1 MTDTEFAVYIIC
13 SVIGPLLIFWAGIIR
28 GAKRRLS
35 MTERLGCNTNDPPT
49 YARPPTPGRRNV
61 GDFDQFRKCT
71 SCDWCDQSSTA
82 TRDRHICPKCG
93 ASASVVVGR
102 WVLEGNGPI
111 RFEERHP

>member
-1 MTDTEFAVYIIC
+1 MTVVYFAALVLFLC
-13 SVIGPLLIFWAGIIR
+13 VALPFAMVAVQIR
-28 GAKRRLS
+28 REWR
-35 MTERLGCNTNDPPT
+35 E
-49 YARPPTPGRRNV
+49 GRV

-71 SCDWCDQSSTA
+71 SCDWRDQSSTT

-93 ASASVVVGR
+93 SSTSVTVGR